1 MTDRSISRDLR
12 ALGSLLVVSALVHA
26 PLARA
31 DARIME
37 VSNCNG
43 GSSLIVIPGEDD
55 IPGKKGS
62 DCAKACH
69 AANDRRSKQPGKKS
83 GAHC

>member
-1 MTDRSISRDLR
+1 MI
-12 ALGSLLVVSALVHA
+12 
-26 PLARA
+26 
-31 DARIME
+31 E

-55 IPGKKGS
+55 MPGKKGS

-69 AANDRRSKQPGKKS
+69 AANERRSKHAGKKTGS
-83 GAHC
+83 HC

>member
-1 MTDRSISRDLR
+1 MSRRLR
-12 ALGSLLVVSALVHA
+12 ALGALLVVFALVHA

-31 DARIME
+31 DARMIE

-55 IPGKKGS
+55 MPGKKGS

-69 AANDRRSKQPGKKS
+69 AANERRSKHAGKKTGS
-83 GAHC
+83 HC